1 MISTDETAGETL
13 KCFKFRVEIP
23 GLPDCII
30 DSVQVTEVL
39 TPKIDKTST
48 QGFWEEWANQCK
60 ESNKLPETVDYGTEL
75 GEGDYIAGAVTSK
88 GVLIASEFD
97 EIDEDTEISVL
108 YVRRRNGQMDF
119 ITHDTVYMNTY
130 PVGYKTKEKK

>member
-1 MISTDETAGETL
+1 MFG
-13 KCFKFRVEIP
+13 P
-23 GLPDCII
+23 
-30 DSVQVTEVL
+30 
-39 TPKIDKTST
+39 
-48 QGFWEEWANQCK
+48 CK
-60 ESNKLPETVDYGTEL
+60 ESNKLPETVNYGTKL

-130 PVGYKTKEKK
+130 PLGYKTKEEK